1 MLTQQ
6 VIERRLNPSHSWNYL
21 IAATEEMNLPFGK
34 YALVAPSL
42 VRNRSGRRSSF
53 RIQLSTPVRWLF
65 DFQFGK
71 LVLVIAAMYP
81 PYNKNE

>member
-6 VIERRLNPSHSWNYL
+6 AIERRLNPSHSWNYL

-42 VRNRSGRRSSF
+42 VRNSSESRNSF
-53 RIQLSTPVRWLF
+53 KIQLSTPVRWQF
-65 DFQFGK
+65 DLQFGK

-81 PYNKNE
+81 PCNKNE

>member
-6 VIERRLNPSHSWNYL
+6 AIERRLNPSHSWNYL

-34 YALVAPSL
+34 YSSVAPSL
-42 VRNRSGRRSSF
+42 VRKSSGSRNSF

-65 DFQFGK
+65 DLQFGN
-71 LVLVIAAMYP
+71 LALVIAAMYP
-81 PYNKNE
+81 PYNRNE